1 MAIDIGISAKD
12 RKKIS
17 EGLSRLLADNYSLYL
32 KTHAFH
38 WNITGSMFNSLHVM
52 FETQYNELWLANDEI
67 AERIRSLDV
76 FAPGS
81 YSQFARLTS
90 IKEESGVP
98 EWKDMV
104 QQLVDGHET
113 AARTGRAVFK
123 IADAASDQPTADL
136 ITKRLEAHE
145 KTAWMLRSLLK

>member
-17 EGLSRLLADNYSLYL
+17 EGLARLLADNYSLYL

-38 WNITGSMFNSLHVM
+38 WNITGPMFNSLHGM

-81 YSQFARLTS
+81 YSQFAKLTS

-98 EWKDMV
+98 DWKDMV

-145 KTAWMLRSLLK
+145 KTAWILRSLLR

>member
-17 EGLSRLLADNYSLYL
+17 EGLARLLADNYSLYL

-38 WNITGSMFNSLHVM
+38 WNITGPMFNSLHGM

-81 YSQFARLTS
+81 YSQFAKLTS

-98 EWKDMV
+98 DWKDMV

-145 KTAWMLRSLLK
+145 KTAWMLRSLLE